1 MQEKPRG
8 YFKVSENWQSSD
20 SGEDYFP
27 GWMNK
32 VGWPLIKTALLCV
45 IFLSCVWFDFSL
57 KLSTLLCILITSLY
71 KDVLALLTGK
81 IRMSSMDNATFL
93 SQPPNNIMSSNETH
107 ISCVDTQ
114 DIWRKALKFH
124 PKMAYKVVRFCG
136 DLYYEKMSDEEAL
149 SKMFYKLPAGKELSN
164 QRDID
169 CFIRDNLSERL
180 PMDGPL
186 IRHYMQEYD
195 PDDQQ
200 HLPPEKRNKGVC
212 ITKYHHGMCD
222 GVSFMCMVLGLGK
235 EYSRD
240 YFIKSS
246 DAKWY

>member
-45 IFLSCVWFDFSL
+45 IFR
-57 KLSTLLCILITSLY
+57 
-71 KDVLALLTGK
+71 AG
-81 IRMSSMDNATFL
+81 
-93 SQPPNNIMSSNETH
+93 
-107 ISCVDTQ
+107 
-114 DIWRKALKFH
+114 
-124 PKMAYKVVRFCG
+124 KVVRFCG

-200 HLPPEKRNKGVC
+200 HLPPEKCEAKATSAECLARAPEKRNKGVC